1 MGSIMSNLKK
11 IKLERILEICCDSV
25 QSAINAQKG
34 GADRIELCENL
45 AQGGVSPSA
54 GKIVLAKRKLNI
66 PIFVLIRPRKGD
78 FFFDELE
85 VECMI
90 ENIHQAKA
98 LGADGIV
105 SGALLKDGRID
116 EAATAKLIE
125 ASRPL
130 PFTFHRAFD
139 RTPKAFEALDVL
151 IKLGVDRIL
160 TSGLAINAKE
170 GFNMIQSLVEKA
182 QGKTEIMA
190 CGSVRPDNIDSLVNM
205 PGLKEMH
212 SAARKNVKSPVTFFG
227 NAQMG
232 DEALEAEYTWFE
244 VDEQMVR
251 EMKEKMN

>member
-1 MGSIMSNLKK
+1 MG
-11 IKLERILEICCDSV
+11 RILEICCDSV

-54 GKIVLAKRKLNI
+54 GKIVLTKQKLSI

-85 VECMI
+85 IECMI

-105 SGALLKDGRID
+105 SGALLKDGQID
-116 EAATAKLIE
+116 EVATAKLIE

-139 RTPKAFEALDVL
+139 RTPEPFEALETL

-160 TSGLAINAKE
+160 TSGQAINAKA
-170 GFNMIQSLVEKA
+170 GFDMIQSLVEKEK
-182 QGKTEIMA
+182 GKTEIMA
-190 CGSVRPDNIDSLVNM
+190 CGSVRPDNITPLVNM
-205 PGLKEMH
+205 PGLKELH

-232 DEALEAEYTWFE
+232 DEALEAEYAWFV
-244 VDEQMVR
+244 VDEEMVR
-251 EMKEKMN
+251 AMKLKMSS